1 VTVQLVPSWISY
13 DIKAYPGGGGRHVGH
28 ALLVA
33 SLGHAAA
40 AVDGTG
46 GDGGGSVAPVP
57 GKIVCVVMARFFYIL
72 FSWGGGGF
80 MLKCCQFIRHFL
92 FTNKSDLK

>member
-46 GDGGGSVAPVP
+46 GDGVGSVAPVP
-57 GKIVCVVMARFFYIL
+57 GKIVCVVMARFFLYFIFL
-72 FSWGGGGF
+72 GGRGIYVK
-80 MLKCCQFIRHFL
+80 MLPVHQAFFVYKQ
-92 FTNKSDLK
+92 K